1 MYNMKSHQD
10 VDGEKLKDLDGR
22 IRALEKF
29 QRQVLTIGTVLAAL
43 GLTGGGLLWM
53 GYSGLKNRE
62 VTIRNDFQGLQKEYQ
77 EALTNINKLK
87 SENAQLFSSTI
98 DKYDKISESYLQ
110 LRQNVTKAAEESSL
124 ALDKAG
130 NLALS
135 VEQANK
141 AAMKAEE
148 STEESKKILQE
159 SRAIAQKTV
168 ATSTVVQESQRAIEE
183 FVATHLSANENSK
196 VELPKFEISIT
207 GSSVT
212 CSFVEGVSVPYS
224 RKISGNFA
232 DTTVVVPKDSV
243 CVVKVSGNFCKIKIS
258 KSLQGRVVVENSG
271 ASCGVTYQ

>member
-1 MYNMKSHQD
+1 MKSHKNI
-10 VDGEKLKDLDGR
+10 DGEELKGLDGR
-22 IRALEKF
+22 IRVLEKF
-29 QRQVLTIGTVLAAL
+29 QRNVLMIGTVLAAL

-53 GYSGLKNRE
+53 GYRGLKNRE
-62 VTIRNDFQGLQKEYQ
+62 VTIRNDLLGLQKEYQ

-87 SENAQLFSSTI
+87 SENAQLFSSAL
-98 DKYDKISESYLQ
+98 DKCDKISESYLQ

-141 AAMKAEE
+141 AARKAEE

-159 SRAIAQKTV
+159 TRAIAQTTL

-196 VELPKFEISIT
+196 AELAKFEIVIT

-232 DTTVVVPKDSV
+232 NTTVVVPKDSV
-243 CVVKVSGNFCKIKIS
+243 CVVKVSGNFCRIRIS

-271 ASCGVTYQ
+271 SSCEVIYQ

>member
-1 MYNMKSHQD
+1 MQ
-10 VDGEKLKDLDGR
+10 
-22 IRALEKF
+22 
-29 QRQVLTIGTVLAAL
+29 GTVLAAF

-62 VTIRNDFQGLQKEYQ
+62 VTIRNDLLGLQNEYQ

-87 SENAQLFSSTI
+87 SENAQLFSSAL
-98 DKYDKISESYLQ
+98 DKYDRISESYLQ
-110 LRQNVTKAAEESSL
+110 LRQNVTKAAEASSL

-135 VEQANK
+135 VDQANK
-141 AAMKAEE
+141 AARKAEE

-159 SRAIAQKTV
+159 ARAIAQKTL
-168 ATSTVVQESQRAIEE
+168 ATGTVVQESQRAIEE
-183 FVATHLSANENSK
+183 FVATHLSANEK
-196 VELPKFEISIT
+196 YKAELVKFEITIT

-212 CSFVEGVSVPYS
+212 CSFIDGVSVPYS

-243 CVVKVSGNFCKIKIS
+243 CVVKVSGNFCKMRIS

-271 ASCGVTYQ
+271 SSCEVIYL